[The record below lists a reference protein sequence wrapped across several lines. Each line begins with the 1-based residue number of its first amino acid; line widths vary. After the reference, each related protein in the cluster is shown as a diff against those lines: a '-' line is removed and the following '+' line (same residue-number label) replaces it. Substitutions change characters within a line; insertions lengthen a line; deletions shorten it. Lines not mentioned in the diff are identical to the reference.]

1 VSKKPRTPERLS
13 RESSGGDPWSEPGD
27 WSRLAAIA
35 ALSALWSLFLWAE
48 LALSRAGAGS
58 FCGFGA
64 GFDCTAVWNGRFA
77 TAVHD
82 LTGLPVAGWGL
93 VWSAAAFV
101 AGLAGLSR
109 LAAGREPGPWLVAA
123 RLAGAAAGAGVIVL
137 LAVSVASGSL
147 CVGCIGTY
155 LLAAGY
161 AAITLWRW
169 RAAGFAEAGRGLALS
184 LGSVLVGFLVLLY
197 PGLHTPKKSGEAGR
211 QAVAAAASAAAA
223 SEGPASAAPTPEGSS
238 SPATTGTGDASRDR
252 ALQELVTAL
261 DPAQRQMLADSLAIY
276 RNSRP
281 AMLLPPRSLT
291 GSSLAP
297 VRVTEFTDILCEHC
311 AALYET
317 LQTLREHTAPGSYAV
332 DARQFPLDGRCNPV
346 FEPRTGDDVRC
357 VAATARIC
365 MEPTGHEP
373 EFAGVLFANQKD
385 LTAKKVLELAAPFM
399 ERAKLSA
406 CMASPATTAT
416 LQQDEAAASQFDS
429 DGTPIVAINGRKGTS
444 YGPFLYA
451 IILTRGDADHPAF
464 AELPPGNPAAHM
476 H

>member
-1 VSKKPRTPERLS
+1 VSKKSRASERGS
-13 RESSGGDPWSEPGD
+13 EESSRGAPWSGPRD
-27 WSRLAAIA
+27 WSRLTAIA
-35 ALSALWSLFLWAE
+35 SVSALWSLFLWAE
-48 LALSRAGAGS
+48 LVLSRAGAGS

-64 GFDCTAVWNGRFA
+64 GFDCTAVWNGGFA
-77 TAVHD
+77 TAIHD

-93 VWSAAAFV
+93 VWSVAAFV
-101 AGLAGLSR
+101 ASLAGLSR
-109 LAAGREPGPWLVAA
+109 LAAGKEPGPWVPAA
-123 RLAGAAAGAGVIVL
+123 RLAGAAGGAGVAVL
-137 LAVSVASGSL
+137 LAISIASGSI
-147 CVGCIGTY
+147 CIGCIGTY
-155 LLAAGY
+155 LLVGGY
-161 AAITLWRW
+161 AAIALWGW
-169 RAAGFAEAGRGLALS
+169 RSAGFAGAGRGLALS
-184 LGSVLVGFLVLLY
+184 LGSALAAFLVLLY

-211 QAVAAAASAAAA
+211 QAVAAAASAASPEAAA
-223 SEGPASAAPTPEGSS
+223 SSAPAPEGPASS
-238 SPATTGTGDASRDR
+238 ATTGTGDATRDR
-252 ALQELVTAL
+252 ALADLVAAL

-281 AMLLPPRSLT
+281 AMLPPPRSLV

-346 FEPRTGDDVRC
+346 FEPRKGDDVRC
-357 VAATARIC
+357 VAAAARIC
-365 MEPTGHEP
+365 MEPTGREP

-385 LTAKKVLELAAPFM
+385 LTAKKVMELAAPFM
-399 ERAKLSA
+399 DRAKLSA
-406 CMASPATTAT
+406 CMASPATKAT

-429 DGTPIVAINGRKGTS
+429 DGTPIVAVNGRKGTS

-451 IILTRGDADHPAF
+451 MILTRGNPDHPAF
-464 AELPPGNPAAHM
+464 GQLPPGNPSAHL